1 MIKSNNKLI
10 REIQHKAIDK
20 DSDGVFTSARGN
32 VPLIKRYIPYFIY
45 KPPFGF
51 PRTDIDIVNV
61 RKIAQSPVFFSVENT
76 LLNELCAL
84 EWDIVP
90 CEGIEEEKV
99 KSKIKS
105 TKDFFKNPN
114 DNDESFRQILR
125 AIGRDIIELDA
136 GTINKVYTAG
146 GKFSQIFTIDGAT
159 ILKNPD
165 EHGYMGNRADYVS
178 LNLDQKSNQ
187 EDIKWYYENYYNK
200 EAAYFQYNW
209 TGGIWPIPFGRKEII
224 YFDNNSRSD
233 SIYGRSPAQIVYDI
247 LLILLYAQNVNLD
260 AYIKNNLPTGIV
272 QIINGNKE
280 QINSTRDYF
289 NHLINEKDNF
299 GNNRHLSFNFPITN
313 TEVKYTPFT
322 FSAKDMQMIEQQKW
336 FQQLV
341 WAVLGVTPDEMGQT
355 DNSNRS
361 TANEQ
366 SRIFKRKAL
375 KPLLNMIEYKLN
387 TRLVWEDLDP
397 EMEVEFKFNN
407 YDIEEDYR
415 KHELIEKKLVY
426 KTINEIRTEEG
437 LKELDGEKY
446 DGIGATN
453 DGFGYSDNSF
463 SSYNKDDTD
472 FENKDQNTDYDENNN
487 EENENLS
494 NDVDKKA
501 LDLKHKYIRRE
512 GSPGNYEYWYKDSQ
526 GKLTSNKKVV
536 NGKKIGSILYKLNK
550 LAKNKDLSS
559 KTDSELIYELKTNLL
574 KKYGQDTGKIHKFF
588 KNGYS
593 KLYKIGGD
601 LFHSYPLDKQTLL
614 ENYRFEETSKL
625 TDELFAK
632 ANISKSDLVKIND
645 SLNNITSKIVD
656 DLKQDGFLNKYDE
669 YSNLIYK
676 DKILQIFNDSAKD
689 EVYIDVS
696 KIDKKLFDDFKYYN
710 DKLKSI
716 NTIKGKVFEE
726 VSKRAD
732 IFKEKIDNAEEL
744 KVPQKSSREPI
755 TSEDLNFLKDII
767 KNMGLNSIFKDLV
780 NKYESKINKG
790 GVLKAT
796 DYDETKPKKDENN
809 TKIQSLVKAQ
819 ELDKSSPQNHKSV
832 ELESQLT
839 EFYNQLEKNLLNNI
853 KG

>member
-178 LNLDQKSNQ
+178 LNLDHNSNQ

-463 SSYNKDDTD
+463 SSYNEDNTD
-472 FENKDQNTDYDENNN
+472 FENKDQNTYYDENNN

-512 GSPGNYEYWYKDSQ
+512 GSPGNYEYWYKDPETGEEYSTD
-526 GKLTSNKKVV
+526 KEESKSNKSENNYPASDEILKNEEKLKNGFDIYNELEEVV
-536 NGKKIGSILYKLNK
+536 DLKNRLLVLSKKKGYVNLYHGSKGDI
-550 LAKNKDLSS
+550 KD
-559 KTDSELIYELKTNLL
+559 Y
-574 KKYGQDTGKIHKFF
+574 KYGGDRKLKDRETYGNGLYLAIDPDYSIT
-588 KNGYS
+588 KNATH
-593 KLYKIGGD
+593 LYKIPITKNEIKNLFPTDSFEKPQVYAAQQIKKD
-601 LFHSYPLDKQTLL
+601 LIENKEWLINRAKSLGYTEKQISDARDWIKKKGEIIDEIDVNDWKSINRNIDWDEYDFPSVIFEIGLLLRGYSGVIDMQKNITIIKPNKDNL
-614 ENYRFEETSKL
+614 ENC
-625 TDELFAK
+625 
-632 ANISKSDLVKIND
+632 I
-645 SLNNITSKIVD
+645 
-656 DLKQDGFLNKYDE
+656 
-669 YSNLIYK
+669 
-676 DKILQIFNDSAKD
+676 
-689 EVYIDVS
+689 
-696 KIDKKLFDDFKYYN
+696 
-710 DKLKSI
+710 KLKSNI
-716 NTIKGKVFEE
+716 MEKKTVE
-726 VSKRAD
+726 AD
-732 IFKEKIDNAEEL
+732 
-744 KVPQKSSREPI
+744 V
-755 TSEDLNFLKDII
+755 
-767 KNMGLNSIFKDLV
+767 
-780 NKYESKINKG
+780 
-790 GVLKAT
+790 
-796 DYDETKPKKDENN
+796 PKK
-809 TKIQSLVKAQ
+809 TQ
-819 ELDKSSPQNHKSV
+819 
-832 ELESQLT
+832 LEKELT